1 MQEIFLVL
9 VIVQHRCQDM
19 FIRRAGKISTALG
32 QRPKRNQESQAGKE
46 EVGKNR
52 ALFSLFL
59 SIPFKCE
66 FIEAL
71 LA

>member
-32 QRPKRNQESQAGKE
+32 QGPKRKQESQAGKE
-46 EVGKNR
+46 EVRKNR
-52 ALFSLFL
+52 ALLSLFL
-59 SIPFKCE
+59 AIPFQYE
-66 FIEAL
+66 FTEAL
-71 LA
+71 FA